1 MANCAAF
8 NPTGA
13 YVSQVVSFVDCHS
26 LALGVEGYQALG
38 PGTAFGMAL
47 SWLLTIYVAVI
58 GYRLLLGGQITIRE
72 GVFSAIRLGFV
83 LALATQWAA
92 YQPLVYDVA
101 VGGPADLASRVLAP
115 GGIGGGASSALIDR
129 VQGVHA
135 ALGVLIEQLAPQ
147 APASVVA
154 APVPTAGAP
163 AVAAAAAAAAATP
176 AAAPMTEAQTALLS
190 ADRLLVGAALAGT
203 LSVRVITAL
212 LLALGPLFIACML
225 FDATRGLFVGWVR
238 VLAGA
243 TLAGVAAALVIALE
257 LAVIEPQV
265 LALRDLVD
273 SKQPTGQLPQDM
285 LATCGAFAVI
295 MVAALIALTRTTA
308 AFRLPASVQRQ
319 AAQVLSS
326 RERESAAA
334 PVVAPA
340 RAALA
345 ERGERSRAEQIAEA
359 ARASE
364 RRDGRPGAAIA
375 STVASIAPRTPAAA
389 RLEEAV
395 LAPLPLG
402 QSGRRTARRV
412 SPTAGRRDTLHDSG
426 HDSGRDSGRREA
438 TP

>member
-8 NPTGA
+8 NPTGP

-26 LALGVEGYQALG
+26 LALGVDGYQALG

-47 SWLLTIYVAVI
+47 SGLLTIYVAVI

-83 LALATQWAA
+83 LALATQWSA
-92 YQPLVYDVA
+92 YQPLVYDVV

-115 GGIGGGASSALIDR
+115 GGIGGGSSSGLIDR

-135 ALGVLIEQLAPQ
+135 ALGDLIDRLAP
-147 APASVVA
+147 APTATVPAVTVPAPVLGIGAPPTPVVA
-154 APVPTAGAP
+154 AL
-163 AVAAAAAAAAATP
+163 P
-176 AAAPMTEAQTALLS
+176 AAPPMTEAQVALLS
-190 ADRLLVGAALAGT
+190 ADRLLVATTLAGT

-212 LLALGPLFIACML
+212 LLALGPLFIACLL

-273 SKQPTGQLPQDM
+273 ARQPTGQLPQDM

-308 AFRLPASVQRQ
+308 AFRLPAAVQRQ
-319 AAQVLSS
+319 VAQVLSAS
-326 RERESAAA
+326 EPGMAATPA
-334 PVVAPA
+334 VAPA
-340 RAALA
+340 RAPLA
-345 ERGERSRAEQIAEA
+345 MRGERSRAEHIAEA

-364 RRDGRPGAAIA
+364 RRDGRPGGAIA
-375 STVASIAPRTPAAA
+375 SSVPSIAPRAPAA
-389 RLEEAV
+389 RLQEIV

-402 QSGRRTARRV
+402 QTGRRTAQRT
-412 SPTAGRRDTLHDSG
+412 SSAAGRRDANNDA
-426 HDSGRDSGRREA
+426 GRREA
-438 TP
+438 RT